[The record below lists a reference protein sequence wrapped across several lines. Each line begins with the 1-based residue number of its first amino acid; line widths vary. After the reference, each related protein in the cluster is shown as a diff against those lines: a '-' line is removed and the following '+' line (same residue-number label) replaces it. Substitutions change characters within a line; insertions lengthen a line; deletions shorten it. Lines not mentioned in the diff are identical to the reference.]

1 MKICCKNGIKAKSE
15 VINIKAYLENGLS
28 TDPCCVVIESQV
40 ANLKLTALS
49 EEAVSLIS
57 SNYSPYSKV

>member
-1 MKICCKNGIKAKSE
+1 MAHLKNR
-15 VINIKAYLENGLS
+15 LS
-28 TDPCCVVIESQV
+28 THYHYAITKTQI
-40 ANLKLTALS
+40 ANLGKLTALL